1 MPGIL
6 KDTASRS
13 TGHRQPHLAMHILTE
28 TLDDALLALY
38 PRLLTQDVVIEGTR
52 DPFREVV
59 GILIEIARPRAR
71 LSRTETR
78 GKPFSALGEL
88 LWYLTRDN
96 RLDFI
101 RPYIPRYARESEDG
115 LTVRG
120 GYGPRLFR
128 QRSHDQVANVIKLLR
143 ARPTTKRAIIQ
154 IFDAEDTAGDY
165 VEVPCTTTFQFLVRG
180 GLLHMIVTMRSNDAF
195 MGLPHDVFC
204 FTMLQEIV
212 ARSLGRDVGTYR
224 QFTGSMHLYE
234 RNRDAAQEYLTEGL
248 QARTEM
254 APMPLEDPWPA
265 LKAMLTAEARI
276 AADESL
282 DAGLEMENP
291 YWADLVRL
299 LQIFHASGDEPRIAT
314 LKGAMTD
321 RRYFPYIDSRRAMKP
336 PRQRAQTTDQPD
348 AGNGR

>member
-1 MPGIL
+1 
-6 KDTASRS
+6 
-13 TGHRQPHLAMHILTE
+13 MHILTE
-28 TLDDALLALY
+28 TLDDALGALY
-38 PRLLTQDVVIEGTR
+38 SSLLLQQYVIKGTR

-59 GILIEIARPRAR
+59 GVQIEITHPRAR

-101 RPYIPRYARESEDG
+101 RPYIPRYVKESADG

-120 GYGPRLFR
+120 GYGPRLFS
-128 QRSHDQVANVIKLLR
+128 QRGHDQVANVIELLR
-143 ARPTTKRAIIQ
+143 AHPATKRAVIQ
-154 IFDAEDTAGDY
+154 IFDAEDTAGDH
-165 VEVPCTTTFQFLVRG
+165 VEVPCTTSFQFLVRKE
-180 GLLHMIVTMRSNDAF
+180 LLHMIVTMRSNDAF

-212 ARSLGRDVGTYR
+212 ARSLDRDIGSYR

-234 RNRDAAQEYLTEGL
+234 RHRDAAQEYLTEGL

-254 APMPLEDPWPA
+254 PSMPLEDPWPA
-265 LKAMLTAEARI
+265 LKTMLTAEARI
-276 AADESL
+276 AAGENL
-282 DAGLEMENP
+282 DAGVEMRNS

-321 RRYFPYIDSRRAMKP
+321 RRYFAYIDSRRAMKP
-336 PRQRAQTTDQPD
+336 RRKRIRVSDQSET